1 MSSSHQ
7 LTHSSVYFGCLLG
20 CRFSM
25 RVLRSTLSSA
35 AGPARP
41 LLLSVAI
48 AVFALLWAYNLT
60 NSLLLVESLV

>member
-1 MSSSHQ
+1 
-7 LTHSSVYFGCLLG
+7 
-20 CRFSM
+20 M